1 LDDGG
6 VVEVDVHV
14 MCGKVG
20 EGGRA
25 VVRSGS
31 FFLTHAAE
39 GRADSRDAEPRRKV
53 DLRTNFFLHFILFRS
68 RDIVN
73 SARFDWVG
81 SRRPPKSLS
90 QCLLEQFPFRP
101 GNRDQSG
108 AFGDGDINNSRR
120 AMEVVLSACAVCERE

>member
-1 LDDGG
+1 VRDWRTTAVMTSIGGQRQRRLDDGG

-31 FFLTHAAE
+31 FFFTRAAE
-39 GRADSRDAEPRRKV
+39 GRADSRGAEPRRKV

-68 RDIVN
+68 REEVE
-73 SARFDWVG
+73 VP
-81 SRRPPKSLS
+81 RPRLVHE
-90 QCLLEQFPFRP
+90 QHRALL
-101 GNRDQSG
+101 NH
-108 AFGDGDINNSRR
+108 
-120 AMEVVLSACAVCERE
+120 